1 MSQDCQQVAIFFLS
15 LKFQNNA
22 MIPTIPVII
31 RNDLRPGDFG
41 AIVYLHGVL
50 YAQEQ
55 GFDTTFEAYVAEP
68 FTRFVLHQS
77 PRERIWIVEK
87 DGAVK
92 GCIAIVEI
100 STQEA
105 QLRWFILHSELR
117 GWGLGKKLIQEALQ
131 FCRDQGYEKIQ
142 LGTISNLHTA
152 AALYKA
158 AGFQI
163 VQAEERVLWGVP
175 VVEEKYELLLT

>member
-1 MSQDCQQVAIFFLS
+1 
-15 LKFQNNA
+15 
-22 MIPTIPVII
+22 MIPTIPAII

-41 AIVYLHGVL
+41 AVVYLHGVL

-68 FTRFVLHQS
+68 MAHFVLNQS
-77 PRERIWIVEK
+77 ARERIWIVEK
-87 DGAVK
+87 EGSVK

-100 STQEA
+100 SDYQA
-105 QLRWFILHSELR
+105 QLRWFILHPELR
-117 GWGLGKKLIQEALQ
+117 GWGLGKKLINEAVQ
-131 FCRDQGYEKIQ
+131 FCKDQGYQSII

-158 AGFQI
+158 AGFKRI
-163 VQAEERVLWGVP
+163 QADERVLWGVP
-175 VVEEKYELLLT
+175 VLEEQYELILSTSPG